1 MLALH
6 TLWFVVIVFFW
17 TGFYVLEGFDFGVG
31 MLHVVVG
38 RNEAERAEALESI
51 GPFWDGNEV
60 WLIVAGAA
68 TFAAFPGWYATM
80 FSSLYLALLLILA
93 ALMARGV
100 ALEFGSKLDDP
111 RWRRAW
117 TAATVAGSAL
127 VPLLLGVGLGD
138 LLAGLPV
145 NQNHEF
151 TGNFFDLLT
160 PYGLWTGV
168 TFLLLSL
175 LHGATFLIMK
185 TTGEVRER
193 SAAAAR
199 VLVWLAAVAMLAFV
213 IWTRVIAGPHFPS
226 PLIALAAIAVLA
238 APYLISTQHAGW
250 AFATSAAGMA
260 TAVVSIFVAL
270 YPNVLVSSTN
280 AAYNLTVSN
289 SSSAKYALTVM
300 TVVAVLF
307 LPLVLL
313 YQGWS
318 YHVFRARVAPGKE
331 PANPQPPA
339 TAADGLKTEPAG

>member
-1 MLALH
+1 MLHLH

-17 TGFYVLEGFDFGVG
+17 TGFFILEGFDFGVG

-38 RNEAERAEALESI
+38 RNPEERAEALESI

-68 TFAAFPGWYATM
+68 TFAAFPSWYATM
-80 FSSLYLALLLILA
+80 FSSLYLALLLVLA

-100 ALEFGSKLDDP
+100 GLEFRSKLDDP
-111 RWRRAW
+111 RWRRGW
-117 TAATVAGSAL
+117 TWATVAGSAL
-127 VPLLLGVGLGD
+127 VPLLVGVGLGD

-145 NQNHEF
+145 DQSHNF

-160 PYGLWTGV
+160 PYGLWTGL
-168 TFLLLSL
+168 TLLMLSL
-175 LHGATFLIMK
+175 LHGATFLMLK
-185 TTGEVRER
+185 TTGELRER
-193 SAAAAR
+193 SATAAR
-199 VLVWLAAVAMLAFV
+199 RLVWPAAVVMLAFV
-213 IWTRVIAGPHFPS
+213 IWTRAIAGPHFPS

-238 APYLISTQHAGW
+238 APYLISTQQAGW

-318 YHVFRARVAPGKE
+318 YHVFRARIGHGKAP
-331 PANPQPPA
+331 ADPQPPA
-339 TAADGLKTEPAG
+339 AATTEPAG

>member
-17 TGFYVLEGFDFGVG
+17 TGFFVLEGFDFGVG
-31 MLHVVVG
+31 VLHVVVG
-38 RNEAERAEALESI
+38 RNSEERAEALESI

-80 FSSLYLALLLILA
+80 FSSLYLALLLVLA

-100 ALEFGSKLDDP
+100 ALEFRSKLDDP

-117 TAATVAGSAL
+117 TWATVGGSAL
-127 VPLLLGVGLGD
+127 VPLLVGVGLGD
-138 LLAGLPV
+138 LLAGLPI
-145 NQNHEF
+145 NSSHEF
-151 TGNFFDLLT
+151 TGDFFDLLT
-160 PYGLWTGV
+160 PYGLWTGL
-168 TFLLLSL
+168 TLLLLSL
-175 LHGATFLIMK
+175 LHGATFLMLK
-185 TTGEVRER
+185 TTGELRER
-193 SAAAAR
+193 SATAAR
-199 VLVWLAAVAMLAFV
+199 RLVWPAAFAMLAFV
-213 IWTRVIAGPHFPS
+213 IWTRAIAGPHFPS
-226 PLIALAAIAVLA
+226 PLIAVAAIAVLA
-238 APYLISTQHAGW
+238 APYLISTQQAGW

-270 YPNVLVSSTN
+270 YPNVMVSSTN

-307 LPLVLL
+307 MPLVLL

-318 YHVFRARVAPGKE
+318 YHVFRARIGRGTAPAD
-331 PANPQPPA
+331 PPPPA
-339 TAADGLKTEPAG
+339 TAATTEPAG